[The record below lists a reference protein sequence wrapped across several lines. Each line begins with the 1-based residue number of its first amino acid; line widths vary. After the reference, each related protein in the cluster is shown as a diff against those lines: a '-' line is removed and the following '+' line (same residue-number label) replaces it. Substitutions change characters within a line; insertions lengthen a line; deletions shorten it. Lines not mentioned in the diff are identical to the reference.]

1 MPPETVS
8 YDPSLPDRV
17 DLVIDVR
24 SPSEF
29 AEDHVR
35 GAENLPVLDD
45 AERARV
51 GTVYKQ
57 LSPFEARRTGAALV
71 ARNIAAA
78 IEGPLGAKPPS
89 FSALVYC
96 WRGGM
101 RSNAFAHV
109 AAQVG
114 WRVCVLQGGY
124 KAYRAHVRRLLYDG
138 PLAHRF
144 VLVDGDTGSGKTA
157 ILHAARAKGA
167 AVLDLEGLARH
178 RGSAL
183 GGFTDAP
190 QPTQKRFESGLFDV
204 LRQID
209 PARPV
214 LVEAESNKL
223 GARVVPAALWAAME
237 AAPRIRISAPLEER
251 ARHSVQGY
259 PDLAGDPDRLEARL
273 QSLIPQHGR
282 ETVARWTALARSGA
296 TLDFARALIE
306 EHYDPVYARA
316 RKRSGPAVEALLPI
330 ERLDEA
336 GVGEAASRVIE
347 TALSLDGGRG
357 EA

>member
-1 MPPETVS
+1 M
-8 YDPSLPDRV
+8 
-17 DLVIDVR
+17 VIDVR

-29 AEDHVR
+29 GEDHVP
-35 GAENLPVLDD
+35 GAVNLPVLND

-57 LSPFEARRTGAALV
+57 LSPFEARRMGAALV

-78 IEGPLGAKPPS
+78 IEGPLNAQPPG

-114 WRVCVLQGGY
+114 WRIRVVEGGY
-124 KAYRAHVRRLLYDG
+124 KAYRAHVRRILYEA
-138 PLAHRF
+138 PLASRF
-144 VLVDGDTGSGKTA
+144 VVLDGDTGSGKTA
-157 ILHAARAKGA
+157 ILEAARAQGA

-183 GGFTDAP
+183 GHFNADP
-190 QPTQKRFESGLFDV
+190 QPTQKRFESDLYDA
-204 LRQID
+204 LRNTD
-209 PARPV
+209 PDSPV

-223 GARVVPAALWAAME
+223 GARVIPASVWTAMQ
-237 AAPRIRISAPLEER
+237 AAPRIRLDVPVAER
-251 ARHSVQGY
+251 ARHSVAAY
-259 PDLAGDPDRLEARL
+259 ADIAADPDAIAARL
-273 QSLIPQHGR
+273 QPLIPIHGR
-282 ETVARWTALARSGA
+282 ETVERWRGLAEAGALEA
-296 TLDFARALIE
+296 FARALIE
-306 EHYDPVYARA
+306 EHYDPAYARA
-316 RKRSGPAVEALLPI
+316 RARGASGGGTRLVVT
-330 ERLDEA
+330 RLDAAGIDAAAAEA
-336 GVGEAASRVIE
+336 TAL
-347 TALSLDGGRG
+347 ALSLDAARC